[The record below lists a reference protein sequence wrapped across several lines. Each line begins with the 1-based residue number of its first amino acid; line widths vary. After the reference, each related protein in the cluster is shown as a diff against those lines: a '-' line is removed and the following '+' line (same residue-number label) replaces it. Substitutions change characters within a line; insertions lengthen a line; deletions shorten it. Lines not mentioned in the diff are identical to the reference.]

1 MAAYISIS
9 VILLAVSS
17 LLGYRQWHMKRQLAL
32 MTARVEEI
40 SAGAINQR
48 VRLPSS
54 SSVLVELG
62 GSINR
67 LIDDL
72 QQNMEKLN
80 LLESER
86 KKMITHL
93 SHDLRTPLTAIMG
106 YVEVMQRDQTL
117 TEDVRQQYFRIIA
130 AKGNKLD
137 ALVRD
142 FFELSKLEADE
153 DAPEPEK
160 LNIVEKIQESVL
172 SFYQQFQLA
181 GLTPQLEFPERHV
194 YVWGNRQ
201 SIERIMNNL
210 LSNALRYGSNG
221 ETIGIRVR
229 EAEARVWVDVWD
241 CGQGISE
248 NDLPHVFERLYTGKA
263 SRNASQQGNG
273 LGLTIVKKLVE
284 KQRGE
289 IQASS
294 IPNERTEFSFYLPRA
309 T

>member
-1 MAAYISIS
+1 MPAYITIS

-40 SAGAINQR
+40 RAGAINQR

-67 LIDDL
+67 LLDDL

-117 TEDVRQQYFRIIA
+117 TEDIRQQYFRIIA

-160 LNIVEKIQESVL
+160 LNIVENIQESVL

-201 SIERIMNNL
+201 SIERIMSNL
-210 LSNALRYGSNG
+210 LSNALRYGANG

-248 NDLPHVFERLYTGKA
+248 IDLPHVFERLYTGKA

-294 IPNERTEFSFYLPRA
+294 IPNERTVFSFYLPRA

>member
-1 MAAYISIS
+1 MPTYISIS
-9 VILLAVSS
+9 VILLILSS
-17 LLGYRQWHMKRQLAL
+17 LLGYRLWHMKRQLAL
-32 MTARVEEI
+32 MTTRVEEI
-40 SAGAINQR
+40 RAGAINQR

-54 SSVLVELG
+54 SSVLVGLG

-117 TEDVRQQYFRIIA
+117 TDDIRQQYFRIIA

-142 FFELSKLEADE
+142 FFELSKLEAE
-153 DAPEPEK
+153 EGAPESEK

-181 GLTPQLEFPERHV
+181 GITPQLEFPERHV

-210 LSNALRYGSNG
+210 LSNALRYGANG

-229 EAEARVWVDVWD
+229 EAEARVRVDVWD

-248 NDLPHVFERLYTGKA
+248 TDLPHVFERLYTGKA

-284 KQRGE
+284 EQRGE

-294 IPNERTEFSFYLPRA
+294 IPNERTVFSFYLPRA

>member
-1 MAAYISIS
+1 MPAYISIS

-17 LLGYRQWHMKRQLAL
+17 LLGYRQWNMKRQLAL
-32 MTARVEEI
+32 MTARIEEI
-40 SAGAINQR
+40 RAGAINQR

-93 SHDLRTPLTAIMG
+93 SHDLCTPLTAIMG

-117 TEDVRQQYFRIIA
+117 TEDIRQQYFRIIA

-160 LNIVEKIQESVL
+160 LNIVEKIQESAL

-181 GLTPQLEFPERHV
+181 GLSPQLEFPERHV

-210 LSNALRYGSNG
+210 LSNALRYGANG

-248 NDLPHVFERLYTGKA
+248 TDLPHIFERLYTGKA

-294 IPNERTEFSFYLPRA
+294 IPNERTVFSFYLPRA

>member
-1 MAAYISIS
+1 MPAYIPIF
-9 VILLAVSS
+9 VILLAVIS
-17 LLGYRQWHMKRQLAL
+17 LLGYRQWRMKRQLAL

-40 SAGAINQR
+40 RAGAINQR
-48 VRLPSS
+48 VRLPNS
-54 SSVLVELG
+54 SSVLVALG

-93 SHDLRTPLTAIMG
+93 SHDLCTPLTAIMG
-106 YVEVMQRDQTL
+106 YVEVMQRDRTL
-117 TEDVRQQYFRIIA
+117 TEDIRQQYFRIIA

-142 FFELSKLEADE
+142 FFELSKLEADD

-160 LNIVEKIQESVL
+160 LNIIEKMQESVL

-210 LSNALRYGSNG
+210 LSNALRYGANG

-248 NDLPHVFERLYTGKA
+248 TDLPHVFERLYTGKA
-263 SRNASQQGNG
+263 SRNTSQQGNG